1 MFRLIIL
8 QQFLTDIKTR
18 LLYVFRRVWTGYSL
32 PWWSCMPTSR
42 RGWNAVSHCCPLFG
56 SFFLSFDFSHILNH
70 LPGAPRGTS
79 HLFHT
84 TPYICLNQFSTS
96 LCSFPHVFE
105 PTKWAWLNC
114 LIRTERTASSDQRE
128 ESWSL
133 SEGHTAVCP
142 YGSLHH
148 AETGSYILSWTS
160 LNFWLWLHK
169 LTIITKCVTRTLGLE
184 KKWKRIRSV
193 VLLVQRADRT
203 TSVCSWWWIPQRN
216 KGPDR
221 DQSVQ
226 CGPG

>member
-32 PWWSCMPTSR
+32 LWWSCMPTSR

-114 LIRTERTASSDQRE
+114 LIRTERTASKGKKAEACLKVTQQFV
-128 ESWSL
+128 
-133 SEGHTAVCP
+133 HTAHYTMQKRDHTSC
-142 YGSLHH
+142 HEH
-148 AETGSYILSWTS
+148 LSTS
-160 LNFWLWLHK
+160 D
-169 LTIITKCVTRTLGLE
+169 CGCTR
-184 KKWKRIRSV
+184 W
-193 VLLVQRADRT
+193 Q
-203 TSVCSWWWIPQRN
+203 
-216 KGPDR
+216 
-221 DQSVQ
+221 
-226 CGPG
+226 